1 MEKEK
6 LQTLIALLEELKD
19 EYTKKWVQAFHDS
32 DTKALSLSRIS
43 DECFY
48 MGGTCKAI
56 LEGASYT
63 QYERDKTK

>member
-32 DTKALSLSRIS
+32 DTLALSLNKIS

-48 MGGTCKAI
+48 MSITCEAI
-56 LEGASYT
+56 LKGASYT
-63 QYERDKTK
+63 HYERDETK